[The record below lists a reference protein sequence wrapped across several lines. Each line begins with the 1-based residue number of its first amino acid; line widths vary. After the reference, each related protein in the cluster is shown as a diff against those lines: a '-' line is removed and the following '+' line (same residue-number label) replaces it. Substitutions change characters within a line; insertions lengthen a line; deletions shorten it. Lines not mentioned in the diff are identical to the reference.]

1 MVAYSSGNEVDAGPG
16 PAEDVGIPQVAAMG
30 VPQAAM
36 ESVVPRPH
44 QYTGYKQN
52 SYCVKCGKYCFHW
65 HGASP
70 NNPDLYPDYECKD
83 CGYVRKMKIA

>member
-1 MVAYSSGNEVDAGPG
+1 MNGTMSKLACVDNDGAFQADLVDDMVAYSSGNEVDAGPG

-44 QYTGYKQN
+44 QYTVYKQN
-52 SYCVKCGKYCFHW
+52 SYCV
-65 HGASP
+65 
-70 NNPDLYPDYECKD
+70 
-83 CGYVRKMKIA
+83 